1 MLRVGVHSN
10 ALRTCAPHTLRQR
23 LDGKRGVARCIGVL
37 APKGSRLSCGRNTSG
52 RKKMEPQTERLAGE
66 ATQFLPTCERSAA
79 SSAC

>member
-37 APKGSRLSCGRNTSG
+37 APNGSRLSCGRNTPG